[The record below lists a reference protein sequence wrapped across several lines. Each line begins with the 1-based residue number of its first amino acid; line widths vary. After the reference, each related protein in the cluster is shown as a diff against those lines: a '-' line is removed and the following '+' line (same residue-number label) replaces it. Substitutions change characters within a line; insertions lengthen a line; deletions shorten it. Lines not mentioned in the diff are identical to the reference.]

1 MLKNFVTADS
11 ARSGTRVSLDTSVSE
26 ELEKIKG
33 SIQETIDQG
42 EFMVEWKV
50 PRSLNPTQINH
61 ILDFLVNREYAIFSK
76 KENYELVK
84 RFTREAPMS
93 LKAIFEP
100 EEIVFRISWKN
111 TFEEIH
117 ERTNYFDWMNPQRS
131 DLTSYFP
138 F

>member
-11 ARSGTRVSLDTSVSE
+11 ARSGTRVALDTSISE

-33 SIQETIDQG
+33 SIQESIDQG

-76 KENYELVK
+76 KENYKLVK
-84 RFTREAPMS
+84 KFTREAPMS

-100 EEIVFRISWKN
+100 EEIVFRVSWKS